1 MDARFFVLGSTCLE
15 SFFKA
20 HLYFHASYTF
30 NHETRSTQK
39 HPDKCSSAF
48 ISTAVGSVSDITL
61 WLGNASKITSA
72 NTTTS
77 ETTNSTNNIVCL
89 SNQRFERTTP
99 DLKIVNM
106 TLLSFGCWPNADG

>member
-1 MDARFFVLGSTCLE
+1 MVYTIPSPGNCN
-15 SFFKA
+15 A
-20 HLYFHASYTF
+20 HAFRLNPDDQVMQSLKDYAALILS
-30 NHETRSTQK
+30 QK

-48 ISTAVGSVSDITL
+48 IFTAVGSVSDITL

-99 DLKIVNM
+99 DLKKSG
-106 TLLSFGCWPNADG
+106 LP